1 MWPAPFP
8 AAKTPLWQLT
18 QLAAMPKWDS
28 CVPPLSRGV
37 PAPRTAPSAAVP
49 ELDAVS
55 EPVSLRVAGGPT
67 TVPTVVRVG
76 VGAVAA
82 FLFAAPPPQLFGLWQ
97 PLQS

>member
-1 MWPAPFP
+1 MVWQ
-8 AAKTPLWQLT
+8 AAQSSEVTG
-18 QLAAMPKWDS
+18 A
-28 CVPPLSRGV
+28 G
-37 PAPRTAPSAAVP
+37 PSAAVP

-55 EPVSLRVAGGPT
+55 EPVLLQAAGGPT